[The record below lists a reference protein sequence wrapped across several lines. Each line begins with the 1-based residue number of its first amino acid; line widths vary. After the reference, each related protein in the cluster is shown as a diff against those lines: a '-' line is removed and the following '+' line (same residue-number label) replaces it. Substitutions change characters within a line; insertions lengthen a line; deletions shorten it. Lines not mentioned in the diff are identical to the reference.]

1 MNFHS
6 ICVQESHGKLTTTTP
21 HNLPIY
27 ATSSF
32 NFDDVNQGME
42 IFTGQKAGHFY
53 SRFANPTVDAVQD
66 KIAALE
72 TFGTDIEASA
82 VMVSSGM
89 AAISTSI
96 SSGCMISE
104 NN

>member
-1 MNFHS
+1 MNFDS
-6 ICVQESHGKLTTTTP
+6 ICVHETHQKLTTTP
-21 HNLPIY
+21 HVLPIY

-72 TFGTDIEASA
+72 TFG
-82 VMVSSGM
+82 
-89 AAISTSI
+89 
-96 SSGCMISE
+96 
-104 NN
+104 